1 LERYRSEIL
10 KVKNNTQNLK
20 LQCCEAI
27 DQSIFSILQQPFFR
41 AACSVKKV
49 YIEGLANFKVA
60 MGFSKELNFHR
71 HLYIG

>member
-1 LERYRSEIL
+1 
-10 KVKNNTQNLK
+10 VG
-20 LQCCEAI
+20 LQI
-27 DQSIFSILQQPFFR
+27 DLFFSILQQPFFR

-60 MGFSKELNFHR
+60 MGFGKELNFHR